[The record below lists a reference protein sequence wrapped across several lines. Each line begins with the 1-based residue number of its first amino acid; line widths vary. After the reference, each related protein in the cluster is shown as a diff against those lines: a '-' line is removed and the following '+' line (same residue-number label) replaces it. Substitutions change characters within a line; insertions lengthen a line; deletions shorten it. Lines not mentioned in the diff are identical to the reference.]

1 MDRAELISMTDD
13 DREAELEAGRMPL
26 LDHLIELRNRLM
38 WSIGAILV
46 AFLIC
51 YQFKE
56 RIYGFLVHPLAVA
69 LEGQPDRRL
78 IYTGL
83 TEAFFTYVKVSF
95 WAGFCL
101 AFPIVASQVWRFVA
115 PGLYKNERRAFYPY
129 LFATPVLF
137 IMGAALAYFVVMP
150 IAWRFFVS
158 FESPGGPGSL
168 PIELEPKVNEY
179 LSLVMTLLLG
189 FGIAFQLPVLLTLM
203 ARVGLVTSA
212 GLASKRRYAIVIMFV
227 VAAVLTPPDVVSQ
240 TSLAVPLIAL
250 FEASI
255 ISARM
260 VEKARARRE
269 AEEEAELM
277 GKAKSAPGS

>member
-1 MDRAELISMTDD
+1 MTDD

-101 AFPIVASQVWRFVA
+101 AFPVVATQIWKFVA
-115 PGLYKNERRAFYPY
+115 PGLYKKERRAFYPY
-129 LFATPVLF
+129 LLATPVLF
-137 IMGAALAYFVVMP
+137 SMGAALP
-150 IAWRFFVS
+150 ISWSCR
-158 FESPGGPGSL
+158 SPGGSSSAL
-168 PIELEPKVNEY
+168 NHRAVRAIC
-179 LSLVMTLLLG
+179 LSCS
-189 FGIAFQLPVLLTLM
+189 IPRLTSTC
-203 ARVGLVTSA
+203 RWS
-212 GLASKRRYAIVIMFV
+212 
-227 VAAVLTPPDVVSQ
+227 
-240 TSLAVPLIAL
+240 
-250 FEASI
+250 
-255 ISARM
+255 
-260 VEKARARRE
+260 
-269 AEEEAELM
+269 
-277 GKAKSAPGS
+277 

>member
-1 MDRAELISMTDD
+1 MTDD

-38 WSIGAILV
+38 WSIGAILI

-56 RIYGFLVHPLAVA
+56 RIYAFLVHPLAVA

-101 AFPIVASQVWRFVA
+101 AFPVVASQIWRFVA
-115 PGLYKNERRAFYPY
+115 PGLYKTERRAFYPY

-137 IMGAALAYFVVMP
+137 AMGAALAYFVVMP

-158 FESPGGPGSL
+158 FESPGSPGSL
-168 PIELEPKVNEY
+168 PIVLDPKVNEY

-240 TSLAVPLIAL
+240 TSLAIPLIAL

-255 ISARM
+255 VSCRM
-260 VEKARARRE
+260 VERARARRE
-269 AEEEAELM
+269 AQEEAELM
-277 GKAKSAPGS
+277 GKAKSAPGA

>member
-1 MDRAELISMTDD
+1 VDD

-26 LDHLIELRNRLM
+26 LDHLIELRNRLI
-38 WSIGAILV
+38 WAVGAIMV
-46 AFLIC
+46 GFVIC

-56 RIYGFLVHPLAVA
+56 RIYGFLVHPLAVIF
-69 LEGQPDRRL
+69 EGQTGRHL

-95 WAGFCL
+95 WAGLCL
-101 AFPIVASQVWRFVA
+101 TFPIVASQIWKFVA

-137 IMGAALAYFVVMP
+137 AMLAYFVVIP

-158 FESPGGPGSL
+158 FETPTGVEGGL
-168 PIELEPKVNEY
+168 PIVLEAKVNEY

-189 FGIAFQLPVLLTLM
+189 FGIAFQMPVLLTLM
-203 ARVGLVTSA
+203 ARVGLISSA

-227 VAAVLTPPDVVSQ
+227 VAAVLTPPDIVSQ
-240 TSLAVPLIAL
+240 TSLAVPLIVL

-255 ISARM
+255 ISCRM
-260 VEKARARRE
+260 VERARARRE
-269 AEEEAELM
+269 AEEEAELA
-277 GKAKSAPGS
+277 GKAKPAAGA

>member
-1 MDRAELISMTDD
+1 MADD
-13 DREAELEAGRMPL
+13 DREAELEEGRMPL
-26 LDHLIELRNRLM
+26 LDHLVELRNRLM
-38 WSIGAILV
+38 WSIGAIMV

-56 RIYGFLVHPLAVA
+56 RIYGFLAHPLAVIF
-69 LEGQPDRRL
+69 EGQTGRHL

-95 WAGFCL
+95 WAAICL
-101 AFPIVASQVWRFVA
+101 AFPIVAMQIWKFVA
-115 PGLYKNERRAFYPY
+115 PGLYKNERGAFYPY

-137 IMGAALAYFVVMP
+137 AMGASLAYFVVIP
-150 IAWRFFVS
+150 IAWRFFVG
-158 FESPGGPGSL
+158 FESPGGDGTL
-168 PIELEPKVNEY
+168 PIVLEAKVNEY

-189 FGIAFQLPVLLTLM
+189 FGVAFQLPVLLTLM

-227 VAAVLTPPDVVSQ
+227 VAAVLTPPDVISQ
-240 TSLAVPLIAL
+240 TSLAIPLMIL

-255 ISARM
+255 ISCRM

-269 AEEEAELM
+269 AEEEAELA
-277 GKAKSAPGS
+277 GKGKPAPGA

>member
-1 MDRAELISMTDD
+1 MADD
-13 DREAELEAGRMPL
+13 DREAELEEGRMPL
-26 LDHLIELRNRLM
+26 LDHLVELRNRLM
-38 WSIGAILV
+38 WSIGAIMV

-56 RIYGFLVHPLAVA
+56 RIYGFLAHPLAVIF
-69 LEGQPDRRL
+69 EGQTGRHL

-95 WAGFCL
+95 WAAICL
-101 AFPIVASQVWRFVA
+101 AFPIVAMQIWKFVA
-115 PGLYKNERRAFYPY
+115 PGLYKNERGAFYPY

-137 IMGAALAYFVVMP
+137 AMGASLAYFVVIP
-150 IAWRFFVS
+150 IAWRFFVG
-158 FESPGGPGSL
+158 FESPGGDGTL
-168 PIELEPKVNEY
+168 PIVLEAKVNEY
-179 LSLVMTLLLG
+179 LSLVMTLLFG
-189 FGIAFQLPVLLTLM
+189 FGVAFQLPVLLTLM

-227 VAAVLTPPDVVSQ
+227 VAAVLTPPDVISQ
-240 TSLAVPLIAL
+240 TSLAIPLMIL

-255 ISARM
+255 ISCRM

-269 AEEEAELM
+269 AEEEAELA
-277 GKAKSAPGS
+277 GKGKPAPGT